1 MTQPPPPTD
10 LDWAELLD
18 FASRLRVK
26 VWRYDKKRDRLVQ
39 VASLDD
45 HHDHDVVDDP
55 GTNPSTGSEEGD
67 NE

>member
-1 MTQPPPPTD
+1 MIAGGVPPAPTD

-26 VWRYDKKRDRLVQ
+26 VWRYDKKRGRLVQ

-45 HHDHDVVDDP
+45 P
-55 GTNPSTGSEEGD
+55 GTNPSTEEGD
-67 NE
+67 N